1 MDKVRFGLVG
11 LGYHGIR
18 YARHLIDN
26 IRDGELVAICRRDE
40 AEGKRF
46 AREHELEYYADPA
59 ALCADPA
66 VDAVIVGTPPSTH
79 KKISLQALREGKHL
93 IVEKPLARSVEEA
106 AAIAEEAKRAGLK
119 AMVAQTMR
127 YNPLAAEL
135 KKAVLLLG
143 TPKLIRASMR
153 LQRSGQTWHSS
164 PEIGGGGV
172 MIDLGVHLFDL
183 VRFIS
188 GDEVRKVSCTTGNV
202 RDTRAED
209 FFAASMELAS
219 SGAVCCVD
227 ANRFA
232 SARTGMID
240 VVGEGGEA
248 RGDLYTGS
256 FRLCVGGSVEERN
269 LPVDT
274 STIVRMIESFI
285 EAIKKDLPVEIPPL
299 DGVRSLQIVEAC
311 YRSAAD
317 RAEKEV
323 GSIR

>member
-1 MDKVRFGLVG
+1 LYKVRFGLVG

-26 IRDGELVAICRRDE
+26 IPDGDLVAICRRDE
-40 AEGKRF
+40 VEGKAF
-46 AREHELEYYADPA
+46 AREHGLEYYANPA
-59 ALCADPA
+59 SLCADPA
-66 VDAVIVGTPPSTH
+66 VDAVIVVTPPSTH
-79 KKISLQALREGKHL
+79 MEISLRALREGKHL
-93 IVEKPLARSVEEA
+93 LLEKPMARNVEEA
-106 AAIAEEAKRAGLK
+106 KAISEEADRTGLK

-135 KKAVLLLG
+135 KKAVAVLG

-164 PEIGGGGV
+164 TEIGGGGV

-188 GDEVRKVSCTTGNV
+188 GDEVSKVNCTTGNV
-202 RDTRAED
+202 RDPDAED
-209 FFAASMELAS
+209 FFAASLELAS
-219 SGAVCCVD
+219 SGAVCSVD

-232 SARTGMID
+232 LARTGMID

-274 STIVRMIESFI
+274 STIVRMIEDFI
-285 EAIKKDLPVEIPPL
+285 GAIKKDLPVEIPPL
-299 DGVRSLQIVEAC
+299 DGLRSLAIVEAC

-317 RAEKEV
+317 RAEKV
-323 GSIR
+323 VSPAG